1 MIRPLSR
8 LPLLLAFVAFSSF
21 AAAAPAPAVIR
32 FGEVGGA
39 NVNTVGGRPQG
50 TGLVALAL
58 HLGFF
63 EQEFGPGGPKI
74 EQIYFAGTGPAQN
87 EAMSQGAID
96 FGSWGGLPNVIG
108 LSGRIPAHVLLTRR
122 SGGAGN
128 NYYVAVRPDSPV
140 RTVADLK
147 GKRISVSIGTNP
159 YYSLITLLQ
168 DRGLSAK
175 DVKLVNIQSNEA
187 VVAFKAGSL
196 DAIFGGVNLLLLRDK
211 GDVRILEDTRSERRS
226 QSVSGFLVNDKF
238 EQTHPEV
245 VAKVVKVVV
254 KTSHWASEE
263 ANRETLLKFVS
274 DRTFAW
280 DYIRHDYEGSL
291 LQRHNPLLD
300 DWAVEAYRQLAV
312 FAVEHRLIRRPVP
325 AEAVR
330 GWFKPQYLDAALR
343 DLGLENYW
351 PREPASAFGAIVPRP

>member
-1 MIRPLSR
+1 MNRLLS
-8 LPLLLAFVAFSSF
+8 LLFLGLF
-21 AAAAPAPAVIR
+21 AASAVHAEPVPAVIR
-32 FGEVGGA
+32 FGETGGS
-39 NVNTVGGRPQG
+39 NVNSVGGRPQG

-87 EAMSQGAID
+87 EAMAQGAID

-108 LSGRIPAHVLLTRR
+108 LASRIPAHILMTRR
-122 SGGAGN
+122 AGSSGN
-128 NYYVAVRPDSPV
+128 NYYIAVRPDSPY
-140 RTVADLK
+140 RTVADLR

-159 YYSLITLLQ
+159 YYSLITLLK
-168 DRGLSAK
+168 DRGLSDK

-196 DAIFGGVNLLLLRDK
+196 DAVFGGVNLLLLRDK
-211 GDVRILEDTRSERRS
+211 GEVRILEDTRSERRS
-226 QSVSGFLVNDKF
+226 QSISGFIVNDAF
-238 EQTHPEV
+238 EKKYPEA
-245 VAKVVKVVV
+245 VAKVVKVLV

-263 ANRETLLKFVS
+263 TNRDALIKFVS
-274 DRTFAW
+274 ERTFSW
-280 DYIRHDYEGSL
+280 DYVKHDYEGSL
-291 LQRHNPLLD
+291 VERHNPHLD
-300 DWAVEAYRQLAV
+300 DWAVEAYRQLAQ
-312 FAVEHRLIRRPVP
+312 FATDYRLIRKPVEP
-325 AEAVR
+325 ATIR

-351 PREPASAFGAIVPRP
+351 PREPASAFGAVVAKTR